1 MTAEEAKKYAKSR
14 LSAFGWKDSEFNS
27 LEKLWEKESNWNYK
41 AKNKKSG
48 ALGIP
53 QLIGADKVPDYETNY
68 KVQIEHGLSYIKNRK
83 GNNGKPKYGSPTAAW
98 NFHQKNGWY

>member
-1 MTAEEAKKYAKSR
+1 MTVEEAKAYAKSR
-14 LSAFGWKDSEFNS
+14 LSAFGWEDSEFNS
-27 LEKLWEKESNWNYK
+27 LEKLWEKESNWNYQ
-41 AKNKKSG
+41 ARNKKSG

-53 QLIGADKVPDYETNY
+53 QLIGGDKVTNYETDY

-83 GNNGKPKYGSPTAAW
+83 DKNGKPKYGSPTAAW